1 MKRKDAWFI
10 ALILLAIVVIF
21 FQLFTLEKAFLSGD
35 HREQQYPWAQF
46 LQSEIHQFRL
56 PWWTSRIQC
65 GFPLLAEGQIG
76 AFYPLNLLFL
86 FFLPLKWAYNYEILF
101 QYLLGALFF
110 YFYMRRSEVSRWGAF
125 FATIIYLFGSTQ
137 GGYFYYNLISQKT
150 VIWLP
155 LTLILLD
162 RLKKKRSWTEVF
174 YLALVF
180 TMQLL
185 AGYLQVAL
193 YSLFF
198 SAVYFI
204 HLWWREKDRRF
215 LGLFT
220 AAGALAVFFSLAQLL
235 PTFELA
241 MLSSRAKAVKDL
253 AYVGSMSPLGW
264 VTLFYPSWDGF
275 LGSEMYVGI
284 LGLFFVFVSLFSE
297 KSPREKF
304 FVFSSALFV
313 LLALGKFSPLY
324 RGLVEITHFYG
335 FRTPIKFLF
344 FATFSCAILA
354 GFGFDKFFRR
364 EEIRS
369 RCSSPQV
376 LSGYH
381 FFMVFGG
388 IMLLVPFVTHLFLEQ
403 YRPVLLPFFKQY
415 VADHIFGA
423 AGHPH
428 ALDFYMR
435 KAEDFYEQ
443 VILLAGLCNKHTVIE
458 WGVLG
463 FSLAA
468 VKTAWFLPENF
479 LKKFGKVFC
488 CIILLTDLYFYGFTS
503 IKANYENFNV
513 FEKYRESPIVQYLQ
527 RDDSLYRVMEIYEEA
542 DQNEKFPVFPNF
554 NMLLGLDDIGAYS
567 PLVMRDYRSFLK
579 GWGYTND
586 SLTNEMVNS
595 DRVQENLGL
604 LSFLNVKYILS
615 AKPLANQALV
625 PVAEDKGITLYRN
638 EKVLPRAFIA
648 GGVSVPPDRLHGLK
662 NIRPADRISYDQNS
676 IKIDVNAA
684 EDGLLVV
691 SDIAYPG
698 WKFKLNGKPQASSK
712 IFKLFRVAY
721 LKKGANEAVFEYK
734 PVLYQWL
741 WAASVL
747 TILTWA
753 AVLAVLKITGRSTES

>member
-10 ALILLAIVVIF
+10 AFILLAIVVIF
-21 FQLFTLEKAFLSGD
+21 FQLFTLEKSFLSGD

-56 PWWTSRIQC
+56 PWWTTRIHC

-86 FFLPLKWAYNYEILF
+86 FFLPIKWAYNYEILF
-101 QYLLGALFF
+101 QYFLGALFF
-110 YFYMRRSEVSRWGAF
+110 YFYMRRSDVSRWGSF
-125 FATIIYLFGSTQ
+125 FATLIYLFGSAQ

-162 RLKKKRSWTEVF
+162 RLKKKSSWNEAF
-174 YLALVF
+174 YLSLVF
-180 TMQLL
+180 SLQLL

-193 YSLFF
+193 YSLLF
-198 SAVYFI
+198 SSIYFVY
-204 HLWWREKDRRF
+204 LWWEKKERRF
-215 LGLFT
+215 LGLF
-220 AAGALAVFFSLAQLL
+220 AASGALAVFFSLVQLL

-284 LGLFFVFVSLFSE
+284 LGLFFVLVSLFSE
-297 KSPREKF
+297 KASREKF
-304 FVFSSALFV
+304 FVFTAVLFV

-344 FATFSCAILA
+344 FATFSFSILA

-369 RCSSPQV
+369 QCASPQV
-376 LSGYH
+376 LSGYR
-381 FFMVFGG
+381 FFIVFGG
-388 IMLLVPFVTHLFLEQ
+388 LMLLVPFVTHLFLEQ
-403 YRPVLLPFFKQY
+403 YRPVLVPFLKQY
-415 VADHIFGA
+415 VADHIFGQ

-435 KAEDFYEQ
+435 KAEGFYEQ
-443 VILLAGLCNKHTVIE
+443 VILLAGLYNRDTLIE

-468 VKTAWFLPENF
+468 VYIFWAMPEPFLR
-479 LKKFGKVFC
+479 KFGKVLC
-488 CIILLTDLYFYGFTS
+488 CLIIFADLYLYGFTS
-503 IKANYENFNV
+503 IKANYENFDV

-527 RDDSLYRVMEIYEEA
+527 RDESLYRVMEIYEEA
-542 DQNEKFPVFPNF
+542 DQNEKFPVFPNS
-554 NMLLGLDDIGAYS
+554 NMFFKLDDIGAYS
-567 PLVMRDYRSFLK
+567 PLVMRDYRQFLK

-586 SLTNEMVNS
+586 SLSTEMVNPAMAE
-595 DRVQENLGL
+595 ENLGL

-625 PVAEDKGITLYRN
+625 PVTEDKGIILYRN
-638 EKVLPRAFIA
+638 EKALPRAFFA
-648 GGVSVPPDRLHGLK
+648 GGVSMPPDTIQGLK
-662 NIRPADRISYDQNS
+662 NIGPVDKISYDQNRV
-676 IKIDVNAA
+676 KIEINAA

-698 WKFKLNGKPQASSK
+698 WEFRLNGKQAAMSNT
-712 IFKLFRVAY
+712 FKLFRAAS
-721 LKKGANEAVFEYK
+721 LKKGPNEAVFEYK
-734 PVLYQWL
+734 PLLYQGL
-741 WAASVL
+741 GLAALVTILVWAA
-747 TILTWA
+747 I
-753 AVLAVLKITGRSTES
+753 LAVLKITGRGVEA